1 MIALKLSA
9 ANIIYRGIKRI
20 SNPERMLDILCI
32 PLEAVL
38 CLSADPL
45 NLFQDIKLYEEDKR
59 ILSFVDGSTVIKDIV
74 SLSKIN
80 ESETLKTL
88 YALLSV
94 RLIEIKGE
102 DGANAG
108 LSAADIIEEHEIKID
123 EEFMSRIEKIHSEH
137 EKMGYYGI
145 LGVKQWA
152 STDDIKRHII
162 NQPKSFIPTGIFILI
177 QQQ

>member
-1 MIALKLSA
+1 
-9 ANIIYRGIKRI
+9 
-20 SNPERMLDILCI
+20 MLDILCI

-108 LSAADIIEEHEIKID
+108 LSAADVMEEHEIKMD
-123 EEFMSRIEKIHSEH
+123 EEFAGKVEKIYSEH
-137 EKMGYYGI
+137 ENMGYYGI
-145 LGVKQWA
+145 LRVKQWA

-162 NQPKSFIPTGIFILI
+162 KQPKSFILTGIFILI
-177 QQQ
+177 RLQ